1 MSIYFSTSRENV
13 PWEEVA
19 EILQNAGLS
28 DLDARMQEKVFR
40 NSYAVVIV
48 YDDRKVIGCG
58 RAISDGVCQGAIY
71 NIAFREAYRHM
82 GLGTELIKTLLDLLK
97 GQSVI
102 LYTNPP
108 GVSYY
113 EKFGFKRAKTSM
125 CIYEGSE
132 EKIKMMQEHGFL
144 LPEGY
149 RFEDEGVAP
158 FERIPDRDW

>member
-1 MSIYFSTSRENV
+1 MSIHFSTSKENV

-28 DLDARMQEKVFR
+28 DFDGRMQEKVFR

-48 YDDRKVIGCG
+48 YDDDKVVGCG
-58 RAISDGVCQGAIY
+58 RAISDGVCQAAIY

-82 GLGTELIKTLLDLLK
+82 GLGTELIKKLLEMLK

-132 EKIKMMQEHGFL
+132 EKLKMMQEHGFL

-149 RFEDEGVAP
+149 RFEDEGVGP
-158 FERIPDRDW
+158 FERIPDYDD

>member
-1 MSIYFSTSRENV
+1 MAIYFSTSKENV
-13 PWEEVA
+13 PWNEVA

-28 DLDARMQEKVFR
+28 DLDGTMQEKVFR
-40 NSYAVVIV
+40 NSAVVVIA
-48 YDDRKVIGCG
+48 YDNEKVIGCG
-58 RAISDGVCQGAIY
+58 RALSDGVCQAAIY
-71 NIAFREAYRHM
+71 NIAFQEGYRHM
-82 GLGTELIKTLLDLLK
+82 GLGTQLMEKLLELLK

-125 CIYEGSE
+125 CIYEGSA
-132 EKIKMMQEHGFL
+132 EKLRMMQAHGFL

-149 RFEDEGVAP
+149 RFEDEGVKP
-158 FERIPDRDW
+158 YERIPNRD